1 MAERANDVI
10 ILVELQSSIAKTLFG
25 GLKLNLL

>member
-10 ILVELQSSIAKTLFG
+10 ILVEPHSSIAKTLFG